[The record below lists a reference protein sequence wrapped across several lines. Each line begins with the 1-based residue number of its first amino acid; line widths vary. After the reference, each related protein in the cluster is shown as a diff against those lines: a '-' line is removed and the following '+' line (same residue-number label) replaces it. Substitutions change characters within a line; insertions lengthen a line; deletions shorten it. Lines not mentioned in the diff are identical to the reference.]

1 DHPASLDSFV
11 LLFFTDTAPTQS
23 YTLSLHDALPISPSH
38 SHRRGGREGPPR
50 ARGPLRGRLEQPG
63 SLPPRDR
70 LEARGAARP
79 LPEGRPELRRDRDL
93 PADGR
98 CDRAVARRGQAA
110 HRGGAPG
117 DRLPD

>member
-79 LPEGRPELRRDRDL
+79 LPEGRRSEEHTSELQS
-93 PADGR
+93 
-98 CDRAVARRGQAA
+98 RGQLVC
-110 HRGGAPG
+110 RPLLEKKKTQNT
-117 DRLPD
+117 RESTI